1 MVFGSVMVQNVHNM
15 QPKCFWALS
24 ICFEKEIERVKGQTT
39 KNKVAGTICTACYK
53 NPMLT

>member
-24 ICFEKEIERVKGQTT
+24 ICFEKELKRVKGQTT
-39 KNKVAGTICTACYK
+39 KTR
-53 NPMLT
+53 